1 MSDVI
6 AKIGDGL
13 ESGMVTINTERRC
26 RRKTMLTTVTT
37 IVSSISARLSVET
50 ARSMS
55 ADRS

>member
-1 MSDVI
+1 MKRKAVRTAS
-6 AKIGDGL
+6 G
-13 ESGMVTINTERRC
+13 SGMVTINTERRC
-26 RRKTMLTTVTT
+26 RRKTMLTMVTT